1 MSVLPYFARWC
12 LGLAAPETQTTEAER
27 DCLARY
33 AAGRKRVAEVGVWHG
48 VTTCRLLRAMAP
60 DGTLLAIDP
69 FPKNRFGFSS
79 QRIIARKTVKMLDQG
94 RIVWLRTT
102 GAKAAAEPVATRMG
116 GIDFLF
122 IDGDHTYHGLRGD
135 WEAWGPLIAPGGY
148 VALHDSCS
156 TPTNNIDT
164 AGSVAYTREVIRQD
178 RRFEL
183 VEVVDTLTIVKR
195 RQTE

>member
-1 MSVLPYFARWC
+1 MSAIPYFARWC

-27 DCLARY
+27 DCIARY
-33 AAGRKRVAEVGVWHG
+33 AAGRKRVAEIGVWHG
-48 VTTCRLLRAMAP
+48 VTTCRLLEAMAP

-79 QRIIARKTVKMLDQG
+79 QRIIAQKTVMPFDRG

-102 GAKAAAEPVATRMG
+102 GAKAVSEPATKTLS
-116 GIDFLF
+116 GIDFIF
-122 IDGDHTYHGLRGD
+122 IDGDHSFDGLRGD
-135 WEAWGPLIAPGGY
+135 WEAWSPLIAPGGL

-164 AGSVAYTREVIRQD
+164 AGSVTYTRDMILRD
-178 RRFEL
+178 PRFEL
-183 VEVVDTLTIVKR
+183 AEVVDTLTVVR
-195 RQTE
+195 RTAT